1 MEAIVAVLWLRFIV
15 FFLPAERYFSMG
27 LRPAGA

>member
-1 MEAIVAVLWLRFIV
+1 MEAIVAVLWMRFI
-15 FFLPAERYFSMG
+15 FLFLPAELRVSMG